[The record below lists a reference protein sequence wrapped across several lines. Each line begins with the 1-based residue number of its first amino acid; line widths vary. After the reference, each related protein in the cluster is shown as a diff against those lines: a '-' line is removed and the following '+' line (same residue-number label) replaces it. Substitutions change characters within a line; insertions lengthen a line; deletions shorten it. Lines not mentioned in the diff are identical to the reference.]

1 MDHLMRS
8 PRLRA
13 LRQVLL
19 FHEGTLV
26 LLVALTGALGGLW
39 AHFWQQSSQ
48 ESLRI
53 NSLLIGAL
61 QIRGDLYR
69 ELKEISRARL
79 SQDPTALD
87 QYWAY
92 LYRIDRLFYSLQ
104 RHAGSEPE
112 RASVRDMRQAY
123 ELMQAEM
130 NQILAE
136 PFQVSD
142 AVRARIIDPTYETRM
157 LGDFE
162 QAFDRFSQLMAQ
174 RQGQL
179 ESQLH
184 YWQMRAPLLTLLPI
198 LLAAALLAYSHRI
211 LKHEFFK
218 PMTGILAGARRFSEG
233 DLDPPI
239 SEDGVAEV
247 RALAHSINQMARDLA
262 ESRDALIRSER
273 QAALGALVPVVAHNI
288 RNPLAS
294 IRATAQVV
302 DRDSAPEDWMEAR
315 RDIIDSVDRLERWVG
330 ALLSYLNPLHL
341 HRNRITAG
349 RLLDGALAPLKNALS
364 QSEVALIRRDRCQ
377 NHWVEID
384 VDLMEQALHGLLQNA
399 LEASPPGGRITIDC
413 TAAHGHLTLTID
425 DEGPGMPARP
435 QPADLRPG
443 PTTKRTGTGLGI
455 PFAAKIVEAHGGGL
469 VFAATP
475 SGGARVGIRLPLAAA
490 GDPRP

>member
-1 MDHLMRS
+1 MFN
-8 PRLRA
+8 PKLRA
-13 LRQVLL
+13 LKQVLL

-26 LLVALTGALGGLW
+26 LLVVLTGALGGLW

-87 QYWAY
+87 QYWGY
-92 LYRIDRLFYSLQ
+92 LYRIDRRFYGLQ
-104 RHAGSEPE
+104 HDADSEVE
-112 RASVRDMRQAY
+112 QAAVRDMRQAY
-123 ELMQAEM
+123 ELMQTQM
-130 NQILAE
+130 NQIFAE

-142 AVRARIIDPTYETRM
+142 AVRERIVGPTHESRM

-174 RQGQL
+174 RQRQL
-179 ESQLH
+179 ASQLQ
-184 YWQMRAPLLTLLPI
+184 YWRLRAPLLTLLPI
-198 LLAAALLAYSHRI
+198 LLATALLIYSHRI
-211 LKHEFFK
+211 LRREFFK

-239 SEDGVAEV
+239 PEQGVVEV
-247 RALAHSINQMARDLA
+247 RTLAHSINQMAHDLA

-302 DRDSAPEDWMEAR
+302 DQDSGPGEWMEAR

-341 HRNRITAG
+341 HRRRVTAG
-349 RLLDGALAPLKNALS
+349 RLLDGALAPLKNALARS
-364 QSEVALIRRDRCQ
+364 KVTLVRRGRCQ
-377 NHWVEID
+377 DEWIDVD

-399 LEASPPGGRITIDC
+399 LEASPPGGRIAIEC
-413 TAAHGHLTLTID
+413 TAMDGHLTLIIA
-425 DEGPGMPARP
+425 DEGPGMSTRP
-435 QPADLRPG
+435 QPTGLRPG

-455 PFAAKIVEAHGGGL
+455 PFAAKILEAHAGELRFEDG
-469 VFAATP
+469 
-475 SGGARVGIRLPLAAA
+475 SGEGARVGIRLPLANT
-490 GDPRP
+490 GGPGP